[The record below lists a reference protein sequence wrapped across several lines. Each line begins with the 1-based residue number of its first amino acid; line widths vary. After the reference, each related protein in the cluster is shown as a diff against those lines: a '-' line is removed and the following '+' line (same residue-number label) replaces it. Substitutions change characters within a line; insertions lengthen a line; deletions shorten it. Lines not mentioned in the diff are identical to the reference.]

1 METENSPQ
9 VDAPLLVD
17 APMGASSEADEGE
30 YEKSF
35 IDDEG
40 VETESTDDVP
50 GESRQV
56 LKVRELRKHNGEL

>member
-30 YEKSF
+30 GEYEKSF

-50 GESRQV
+50 GESRRV
-56 LKVRELRKHNGEL
+56 LKVRES